1 MRDRPIASRPS
12 RLGPLA
18 RRVVDLVVLLLVA
31 PVALALVAV
40 LAVAVKLDSPG
51 PGFVTHRRIGRG
63 GREFRMLKV
72 RTMVRNAEQMKAQLM
87 DLNVLPVP
95 DFKIPN
101 DPRVTR
107 VGRWLRKT
115 SLDELPQLWNVLR
128 GEMTLVGP
136 RPCSIDV
143 ARYELWQTER
153 LEVTPGLIGRW
164 QAEGRNHSDF
174 AARCRMDIRQLRT
187 DSPAASLL
195 LAAKTLKAM
204 LTSRES
210 F

>member
-1 MRDRPIASRPS
+1 
-12 RLGPLA
+12 
-18 RRVVDLVVLLLVA
+18 
-31 PVALALVAV
+31 
-40 LAVAVKLDSPG
+40 
-51 PGFVTHRRIGRG
+51 
-63 GREFRMLKV
+63 MLKV

-136 RPCSIDV
+136 RPCSIV
-143 ARYELWQTER
+143 VTRYELWQTER

-164 QAEGRNHSDF
+164 QAEGRNHADF

-187 DSPAASLL
+187 ESPAASLL